1 MVVWVGVWVGGNGL
15 MPGLGQIAQLG
26 VPGMGQVGALT
37 GMLDTAALMG
47 AGGSMGEAA
56 AQLMI
61 PAVSDIIG
69 KKGGTNSGSPMYD
82 RKTQAPMIWIKLRK
96 SPPIVV
102 DREFYNIST
111 VPGMVETAKMKLGKT
126 PKPPAKNGPKRA
138 PPILTDVIKKPDQ
151 PITRNGLNGVIQEP
165 KPPMIRK
172 GPNGS
177 FIQQKTK
184 VDPQMIQNGLY
195 LSQPLRQPAQ
205 ESLNIA
211 AVEDVRTIQ
220 GVADY
225 YRKKREIK
233 RLNSRFNDVLR
244 QFTLLGKDQV

>member
-1 MVVWVGVWVGGNGL
+1 
-15 MPGLGQIAQLG
+15 
-26 VPGMGQVGALT
+26 MGQVGALA

-69 KKGGTNSGSPMYD
+69 RKGGTNSGSPMYD

-111 VPGMVETAKMKLGKT
+111 VPGMVETAKMKMGKA
-126 PKPPAKNGPKRA
+126 PKRRVKKGPKRA

-151 PITRNGLNGVIQEP
+151 PTTRNGLNGLIKEPDQQVI
-165 KPPMIRK
+165 RNV
-172 GPNGS
+172 PNDVIKKTGSS
-177 FIQQKTK
+177 FIQEKTK

-233 RLNSRFNDVLR
+233 HLNSRFNDVLR